1 MSWFYLLNGG
11 IVKKN
16 SFARLRALQQKS
28 AHVFGIFI
36 AFAFVVA
43 SDFSLGASY
52 AVLASFITFLLGVL
66 FYAKLA
72 NLQKYFTI
80 LPIISRAALKPSR

>member
-16 SFARLRALQQKS
+16 SFARLKALQQKS

-36 AFAFVVA
+36 AFAFMVA
-43 SDFSLGASY
+43 SDFSLG
-52 AVLASFITFLLGVL
+52 IL